1 MENAKS
7 NSGAV
12 LSSEYKVNETWLL
25 FRVDFK
31 LLTMWFFDEFKSYQ
45 LNLHLNQLLR
55 TRGRQYVRKYV
66 PTHPGHVNFHL
77 GRAWWKWVFRLV
89 ASVVVRSSVCPYSA
103 RNGII
108 SVSNVLSAGVTLF
121 VNQLL
126 LQLLHN
132 LIYLECSYWDLDRWV
147 MRIDALRIDC
157 GHSTHKAAT
166 PDRAATHL
174 LTNAISNSTL
184 SPVFMNMT

>member
-1 MENAKS
+1 M
-7 NSGAV
+7 
-12 LSSEYKVNETWLL
+12 
-25 FRVDFK
+25 
-31 LLTMWFFDEFKSYQ
+31 
-45 LNLHLNQLLR
+45 
-55 TRGRQYVRKYV
+55 
-66 PTHPGHVNFHL
+66 
-77 GRAWWKWVFRLV
+77 
-89 ASVVVRSSVCPYSA
+89 
-103 RNGII
+103 
-108 SVSNVLSAGVTLF
+108 SNVLSAGVTLF